1 MNRPEHEILFAVA
14 RRELKSLRRPL
25 DWDYLCERAS
35 GHGLGS
41 LLQAHVFSI
50 YADLTRTT
58 NTHLTTTD
66 APIPTS
72 VLSRLKLQS
81 VSNLTNVL
89 HLLGKQLQL
98 YKHLQAS
105 GVCAAIF
112 KGSVLAQMAY
122 GDISLR
128 QAGDIDVLISPKH
141 FDRTRRVLESLGYQM
156 TPPLTNAQLASHLKS
171 HCEIQFMRDDW
182 LTVIDLHWAL
192 APKSFVFKLDTEEVL
207 SRLQTITIGGAEIKT
222 LSTED
227 SILYQ
232 AMHGAK
238 HLWRRLEW
246 ISALGETIRA
256 ADFID
261 WEAIIERALDARATR
276 MLALGLRLAEKVSGI
291 DVPAAIDDDRSM
303 DQLAE
308 NILRTIFSVTG
319 PADSTETNLYNLRI
333 MDRKRDAL
341 ASTLRAL
348 FVPTLT
354 DWSALNLPPSLHSL
368 YYAYRPLRLS
378 KIYTASL
385 WRRLSSRGTA

>member
-1 MNRPEHEILFAVA
+1 MTRPEHEILLLSAHREVDPLQL
-14 RRELKSLRRPL
+14 RELLRRPL
-25 DWDYLCERAS
+25 DWDYLIATAS
-35 GHGLGS
+35 GHGLVP
-41 LLQAHVFSI
+41 LLQQHLFSI
-50 YADLTRTT
+50 KADL
-58 NTHLTTTD
+58 
-66 APIPTS
+66 IPANI
-72 VLSRLKLQS
+72 LSRLKLQS
-81 VSNLTNVL
+81 VSNLSNVL
-89 HLLGKQLQL
+89 HLLGKQLNVHQL
-98 YKHLQAS
+98 LQQE
-105 GVCAAIF
+105 GVPVALF
-112 KGSVLAQMAY
+112 KGSVLAHMAY

-128 QAGDIDVLISPKH
+128 QAGDIDILISPKH
-141 FDRTRRVLESLGYQM
+141 FDRTRQLLESLGYQM

-182 LTVIDLHWAL
+182 LTVLDLHWAL

-207 SRLQTITIGGAEIKT
+207 SRLQTVTIGGAAIKT

-246 ISALGETIRA
+246 ISSLGETIRA

-261 WEAIIERALDARATR
+261 WNAVIQRAAASHATR
-276 MLALGLRLAEKVSGI
+276 MLALGLRLAERLSGI
-291 DVPAAIDDDRSM
+291 EVPAEVDVDRSM
-303 DQLAE
+303 DQLAK
-308 NILRTIFSVTG
+308 NILKTIFSVTG
-319 PADSTETNLYNLRI
+319 AADSTETNLYNLKV

-341 ASTLRAL
+341 TSTLRAL

-378 KIYTASL
+378 KSYTASL
-385 WRRLSSRGTA
+385 WRRLSSKGAA

>member
-1 MNRPEHEILFAVA
+1 MNRPEHELLFSIA
-14 RRELKSLRRPL
+14 RREAEPLDLKRPL
-25 DWDYLCERAS
+25 DWEYVLATAS
-35 GHGLGS
+35 THGLIP
-41 LLQAHVFSI
+41 LLQKSLHSLK
-50 YADLTRTT
+50 ADQV
-58 NTHLTTTD
+58 
-66 APIPTS
+66 PTS

-81 VSNLTNVL
+81 VSNLSNVL
-89 HLLGKQLQL
+89 HLLGKQLTVH
-98 YKHLQAS
+98 HLLQQNGAP
-105 GVCAAIF
+105 VAIF

-128 QAGDIDVLISPKH
+128 QAGDIDVLISPEH
-141 FDRTRRVLESLGYQM
+141 FDHTRKLLESLGYQM

-182 LTVIDLHWAL
+182 LTVVDLHWAL
-192 APKSFVFKLDTEEVL
+192 APRSFVFKLDTEEVL
-207 SRLQTITIGGAEIKT
+207 SRLQTVTIGGGEIKT

-232 AMHGAK
+232 SMHGAK

-256 ADFID
+256 AQSID
-261 WEAIIERALDARATR
+261 WDAIIKRAAEARATR
-276 MLALGLRLAEKVSGI
+276 MLALGLRLAERLSRI
-291 DVPAAIDDDRSM
+291 NVPVELNDDRSM
-303 DQLAE
+303 DNLAE
-308 NILRTIFSVTG
+308 NILGTIFSVTG
-319 PADSTETNLYNLRI
+319 AADSTETNLYNLKI

-341 ASTLRAL
+341 ASALRAL

-354 DWSALNLPPSLHSL
+354 DWSAVNLPPSFHSL

-385 WRRLSSRGTA
+385 WRRLSSKGAA